1 MSDEEIADILGIS
14 AKNVNVRYFRARKKL
29 QEMIRKE
36 EKSIEEA

>member
-1 MSDEEIADILGIS
+1 MTDAEIGEILGIS

-36 EKSIEEA
+36 GGRYEKA